1 MQHTVTTHESL
12 KRYASFVGVGSVGFM
27 IDACALYVL
36 MLANISAFYARIP
49 AIIMAAIVT
58 FILNKYVTF
67 AHKQSDTLAQMIRY
81 GAGVALASLINYG
94 VFSGLLLIFP
104 SLKPLF
110 ALIIASL
117 SAMLISYYWHA
128 TIAFKKEQAV

>member
-1 MQHTVTTHESL
+1 MRHTVITRESL
-12 KRYASFVGVGSVGFM
+12 KRYASFFGVGSLGFM
-27 IDACALYVL
+27 VDVSVLYVL

-49 AIIMAAIVT
+49 AIIIAASVT

-67 AHKQSDTLAQMIRY
+67 AHKKSDKLAQMMRY